1 MSFSFVGFKAL
12 LSLGFIFTSIS
23 DKNMMIIDVF
33 CLTNPPFIIFIC
45 SEGLFRGNKKGQF
58 CTCAVCTALQ
68 CSRLAVKA

>member
-45 SEGLFRGNKKGQF
+45 SEGLFRGNKKGSF
-58 CTCAVCTALQ
+58 VLVQ
-68 CSRLAVKA
+68 CVLLYSVQDWQ